1 MSKGA
6 AVFDTCRKRFDAMD
20 VSIELA
26 ACNLLLGDV
35 TGAEAALGLGE
46 AAHRGPDP
54 AVKQFVM
61 VPSLALLQPPLA

>member
-1 MSKGA
+1 
-6 AVFDTCRKRFDAMD
+6 MD